1 MATNHAF
8 NAFLTRPSRSPSP
21 RRRQS
26 KRAKGMQK
34 SHEMKSNWLLMRQGE
49 REEVEQQGTACCYG
63 ILWSGVSWAYRHC
76 LSASASACVSLLSCQ
91 AGCRKHLPDELLMLL
106 IVPVDNYTRKGGKGR
121 GRERLGECL
130 RGAVAWLVTRSLA
143 NFIVRLNEGDPFCSQ
158 HEWEAAQSL
167 QFHKDNIHRS
177 ALSQLKTC

>member
-8 NAFLTRPSRSPSP
+8 NAFLTRPSRSPKRS
-21 RRRQS
+21 RRQS

-49 REEVEQQGTACCYG
+49 REAGRGARNCLL
-63 ILWSGVSWAYRHC
+63 LWHFVVRCKPGLQAYC
-76 LSASASACVSLLSCQ
+76 FSASASVSLLSCQ

-121 GRERLGECL
+121 VRERLGECL